1 MQPISHVV
9 AEIMRKALSQLQHE
23 VMAADDIP
31 EMTKFRLV
39 SKISDDCFKLID
51 DLAGVRR

>member
-9 AEIMRKALSQLQHE
+9 AEIMRKALSQIQSE
-23 VMAADDIP
+23 VMAASDIP

-39 SKISDDCFKLID
+39 SKISDDGFQLID
-51 DLAGVRR
+51 DLEGVRR